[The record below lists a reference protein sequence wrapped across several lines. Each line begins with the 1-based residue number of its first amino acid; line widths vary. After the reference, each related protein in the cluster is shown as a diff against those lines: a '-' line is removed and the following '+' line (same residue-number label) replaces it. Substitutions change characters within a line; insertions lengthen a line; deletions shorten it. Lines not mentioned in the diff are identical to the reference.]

1 MKRVVASYF
10 GRGEAGDR
18 PIIFTVLFWFGL
30 GSPLLARWFM
40 DSSGAVL
47 LPPVGLL
54 VAAAVGLLVLW
65 PLLPWSPGGR
75 AWASW
80 AFSAMAL
87 AFCTADGTG
96 SNVPVLWM
104 ALAQVTLTRGVA
116 AAVATGVVLLAWVG
130 VATVWVFGKTW
141 VDAGVEAAGAALLFG
156 FCIALADVIGRERRE
171 RRRVQ
176 GLLAEL
182 ERANATLHERN
193 AQVREL
199 AVAEERARLA
209 REVHDAV
216 GHHLTVVKLGL
227 TNAQRLRSRD
237 EEAAWAAVAESRDA
251 AGTAL
256 EEVRRAVRALGPG
269 PLAQSSLGSALER
282 LASSYRTS
290 ALAVALDVRGP
301 VRKLPPEAEAT
312 LYRVAEEALTNVHR
326 HARTAT
332 RATIVLSYEPD
343 AVHLAVEDDG
353 RLEAEPAEGFG
364 LAGARARLAAV
375 GGSLDVAVAP
385 QGGLRLAAA
394 VPAGVA
400 S

>member
-1 MKRVVASYF
+1 MKRVVACYF
-10 GRGEAGDR
+10 GRGETGDR

-30 GSPLLARWFM
+30 ASPLLARWFM

-75 AWASW
+75 AWVSW

-116 AAVATGVVLLAWVG
+116 AAVATGVILLAWVG
-130 VATVWVFGKTW
+130 VATVWVFGRTW
-141 VDAGVEAAGAALLFG
+141 VDAGVEVAGTALLFG
-156 FCIALADVIGRERRE
+156 LCVALADVIGRERRE
-171 RRRVQ
+171 RRSVQ
-176 GLLAEL
+176 ALLVEL
-182 ERANATLHERN
+182 EQANAALRERN

-237 EEAAWAAVAESRDA
+237 EEAAWTAVAESRDA

-269 PLAQSSLGSALER
+269 PLAQASLGTALER

-290 ALAVALDVRGP
+290 ALAVALDVAGP
-301 VRKLPPEAEAT
+301 CASSLPRRRRRCIAWP
-312 LYRVAEEALTNVHR
+312 RR
-326 HARTAT
+326 R
-332 RATIVLSYEPD
+332 
-343 AVHLAVEDDG
+343 
-353 RLEAEPAEGFG
+353 
-364 LAGARARLAAV
+364 
-375 GGSLDVAVAP
+375 
-385 QGGLRLAAA
+385 
-394 VPAGVA
+394 
-400 S
+400 